1 MFYTLFTKILF
12 SLLSIILI
20 HQIYI
25 FLKDTLTTPK
35 IKDLVK
41 KPMEQYKD
49 IYESIKSQDK
59 DTTKHN
65 TPQHTVVGQK
75 EGKNENNTNQNNMK
89 DDLHNFL
96 DTLSK
101 NTPNTKHENEEKH
114 TQDFNNPLDFSQKN
128 DTDIISVGNDI
139 NSNFSSF

>member
-1 MFYTLFTKILF
+1 MFYTLFTKIIV
-12 SLLSIILI
+12 SLLFIILI

-49 IYESIKSQDK
+49 IYDSIKNQDK
-59 DTTKHN
+59 DITKSN
-65 TPQHTVVGQK
+65 TPPQHIVDGQNK
-75 EGKNENNTNQNNMK
+75 DNNNNENNMK

-101 NTPNTKHENEEKH
+101 NTPNDKHENKEKII
-114 TQDFNNPLDFSQKN
+114 QDFNKPLDFSQKN
-128 DTDIISVGNDI
+128 ETDIISVGNDI